1 MLQVTVSNLP
11 NIKNQLFQLYVEITT
26 ILHDLMPEEDNE
38 MPLLEDFTDE
48 GSDND
53 LATLTI

>member
-11 NIKNQLFQLYVEITT
+11 NIETQLFQLYVEVTA

-38 MPLLEDFTDE
+38 MPPLEDFTDE
-48 GSDND
+48 GLDND
-53 LATLTI
+53 LAA